1 VAVAG
6 LSHSAGV
13 PEVAVMVTGLLG
25 LKPVAVTNMLAT
37 VLIGTYV
44 VSELAAPTPNVTV
57 VDDVTVK
64 EAVATSPRLSVT
76 VTV

>member
-1 VAVAG
+1 MAVAG